1 LQTEFFTKPINLH
14 IIASLKIGDA
24 EDFSMTRI
32 RCRERHCTFNRSGIC
47 TSVEIEYEPDAGCL
61 TMETREDAEDD
72 EEEFEDEELEELD
85 EDLEDEEEDDD
96 SEDWDE
102 DEEYVGKKNKRR

>member
-1 LQTEFFTKPINLH
+1 
-14 IIASLKIGDA
+14 
-24 EDFSMTRI
+24 MTRI

-72 EEEFEDEELEELD
+72 EEEFEDEELEDLD
-85 EDLEDEEEDDD
+85 EDLEDEADELWREHGYRHPTFCHQCSVNISDWGVDTVSMRMEFPKETESKEE
-96 SEDWDE
+96 EL
-102 DEEYVGKKNKRR
+102 

>member
-1 LQTEFFTKPINLH
+1 
-14 IIASLKIGDA
+14 
-24 EDFSMTRI
+24 MTRI

-72 EEEFEDEELEELD
+72 EEFEDEELEDLD

-102 DEEYVGKKNKRR
+102 DEEYVGKKTKRR